1 MKFTGLMKNNNE
13 DLLNKIVHLMETDDS
28 ADAPKD
34 SIAWT
39 KNLFLSRAA
48 QPKRSIVQ
56 KVLAVLQMDLS
67 PDKAAFGERSAS
79 SASDVRQMLFGAGE
93 HQIDLRI
100 AKANKAFTVAGQ
112 ILGEDFAGA
121 EIALFTG
128 GKKFT
133 AKTNELGEFRFE
145 NISKDKYTLSLTFKD
160 KEIVIEDIEIE

>member
-1 MKFTGLMKNNNE
+1 MKNNNE
-13 DLLNKIVHLMETDDS
+13 DLLNKIVHLMQTDNS

-34 SIAWT
+34 SVAWS

-48 QPKRSIVQ
+48 VPQKSLVQ
-56 KVLAVLQMDLS
+56 KVLARLQMDLS
-67 PDKAAFGERSAS
+67 PNKAAFGERSAS
-79 SASDVRQMLFGAGE
+79 VSDVRQMLFGAGD

-100 AKANKAFTVAGQ
+100 AKVNKGFTVTGQ

-121 EIALFTG
+121 EIALFGG
-128 GKKFT
+128 GKNLS